1 MRHRSVLSLALL
13 TLVPALPA
21 CDMVEEARDRFG
33 TTDTLSVEAS
43 GSGLMLGLQA
53 PPTLAEGE
61 EGLLRLAVTN
71 RSDTTVSHLRL
82 ELIVPGWAVPTPPRP
97 GDPEVTMAAL
107 ANGDTRFSYSME
119 EKPIAPGQTEA
130 IEQRIRVP
138 AGGAALESNQPWTRN
153 VRGRLLRAN
162 GEALAE
168 VEGEIVVEGLTSD
181 TTMSPMGANGRD
193 RIGPIRLGMSTAA
206 LRQAVSSARDTTW
219 RQEGR
224 ARRGLWVPLG
234 SDGRA
239 LAVLEGDSVGR
250 IEVRDPVF
258 RTRERLGVGSE
269 LEELRSA
276 YGSACAEAVEGVV
289 VARFANAPGISFAL
303 DAPVPANATQLRDRP
318 DQVPGTARVT
328 RWWLSRGA
336 EGCPR

>member
-13 TLVPALPA
+13 TVVPALPA
-21 CDMVEEARDRFG
+21 CDMVDRARDRFG

-53 PPTLAEGE
+53 PPTLAAGE

-71 RSDTTVSHLRL
+71 RSDTTMSHLRL
-82 ELIVPGWAVPTPPRP
+82 ELIVPGWAVPTPPRH
-97 GDPEVTMAAL
+97 GDREVTMAAQ
-107 ANGDTRFSYSME
+107 ADGGTRFSYSME
-119 EKPIAPGQTEA
+119 ETPIAPGQTEA
-130 IEQRIRVP
+130 VEQRIRVP
-138 AGGAALESNQPWTRN
+138 ADVALDSSEPWTRN
-153 VRGRLLRAN
+153 VRGRLLRGD

-168 VEGEIVVEGLTSD
+168 VEGEIVLEGASSD
-181 TTMSPMGANGRD
+181 TTAPAGANGRD

-219 RQEGR
+219 TEEATR
-224 ARRGLWVPLG
+224 RRGLWVPLG
-234 SDGRA
+234 SEGRA
-239 LAVLEGDSVGR
+239 LAVLSGDSVAR

-258 RTRERLGVGSE
+258 RTRERLGVGSR

-276 YGSACAEAVEGVV
+276 YGSACAEADEGVV
-289 VARFANAPGISFAL
+289 VVRFADAPGITFAL
-303 DAPVPANATQLRDRP
+303 DAPVPANAGRLRDSP
-318 DQVPGTARVT
+318 DELPGTARVT
-328 RWWLSRGA
+328 RWWLSRGP